1 MSELR
6 ARGPAAATGAP
17 QRRLGIRALLATTAL
32 LLVAVPFALLLFLVQ
47 DAWPPLDQ
55 VDVGVSDS
63 LNRYAAQH
71 SGFVESMRVLSALGS
86 TTAYLLV
93 LAVVVTWL
101 LSRRQ
106 PRPTVFVVVTVA
118 GSALLNVVVK
128 VAVDRA
134 RPVLPH
140 PVAHA
145 TGMSFPSGHAQAAV
159 VGYTVVLLVLLPVL
173 HGLRRAAAAA
183 ATGLLVLGIGFS
195 RVALGVHYVS
205 DVLAGYVL
213 GAAWLVAMTATVMS
227 SGQGRRPRADT
238 GPQQHRGDDLRRGHH
253 GDQRRDRP

>member
-6 ARGPAAATGAP
+6 AGGPAATGAP
-17 QRRLGIRALLATTAL
+17 QRPGIRALLGATAL
-32 LLVAVPFALLLFLVQ
+32 LLVAVPFALLLLLVQ
-47 DAWPPLDQ
+47 DAWRPLEQ
-55 VDVGVSDS
+55 VDVGAADS

-106 PRPTVFVVVTVA
+106 PRRTVFVVVTVA

-128 VAVDRA
+128 MAVERA

-173 HGLRRAAAAA
+173 HGPRRAAAAA

-227 SGQGRRPRADT
+227 PGQGRCARADA
-238 GPQQHRGDDLRRGHH
+238 GPQQHGRDDLRRGHH
-253 GDQRRDRP
+253 GDQSRDRP